1 MQNRSSPWK
10 RAVETL
16 LTRKKQLLEDITK
29 KQILTNRWKLEEREH
44 QEFEKSLG
52 GQIGPTPGVTKRTEG
67 GHVIPLETS
76 GIVKLLQPAY
86 H

>member
-1 MQNRSSPWK
+1 
-10 RAVETL
+10 
-16 LTRKKQLLEDITK
+16 
-29 KQILTNRWKLEEREH
+29 LEEREH